1 MPARTVS
8 VWKHLRMS
16 LKVTN
21 ELTYSRGSLVLFFT
35 HWGCLDLEQ
44 PIKMICTSNTLL
56 LLKEMKAKAKKK
68 TKKTKA
74 YTVQL
79 ETWQNV
85 CICFEVLQ
93 KKMYLRVCVLYVCF
107 YQLSLALL
115 KHARD
120 EMDQS
125 QIRRTASRAETT
137 RPACVS
143 ARYRFLFVRNYWR
156 LLRSRDAEHG
166 GNK

>member
-1 MPARTVS
+1 MSKIFWVSNFFFFFLPSTSSLCSLSGFRVVMPARTVS
-8 VWKHLRMS
+8 LWKHLRMS

-44 PIKMICTSNTLL
+44 AIKMICTSNTLL

-85 CICFEVLQ
+85 SICFEVLQ
-93 KKMYLRVCVLYVCF
+93 KKMYLRVCTVCVF
-107 YQLSLALL
+107 LSVILG
-115 KHARD
+115 
-120 EMDQS
+120 
-125 QIRRTASRAETT
+125 ASETC
-137 RPACVS
+137 PWWNGS
-143 ARYRFLFVRNYWR
+143 EP
-156 LLRSRDAEHG
+156 D
-166 GNK
+166 